1 MEFKRSLYW
10 SVWADCCSLH
20 KKFYEIGENDT
31 VIWEAVLQEA
41 KTIRDKYKDSD
52 SEKFAESMVLLIV
65 SELENKSK
73 LQKGGHGNATKNEQT
88 DTARV

>member
-20 KKFYEIGENDT
+20 KKFYGIKESDT
-31 VIWEAVLQEA
+31 TAWEAVLQEA

-52 SEKFAESMVLLIV
+52 SGKFAESMILLIV

-73 LQKGGHGNATKNEQT
+73 LQKGDDANATKNEQT
-88 DTARV
+88 DTSRV